1 MTTISR
7 DIRERARELRDLIR
21 RHDHLYH
28 VKDQP
33 EISDAEFDGMMRE
46 LRKIEEE
53 NPDFITSDSPTQRV
67 GGAPTDGFAQAHHR
81 RTMLSLANAFDDD
94 EFRAWHTRVA
104 GLLETERFD
113 MVCELKFDGLAVTL
127 TYRNG
132 MFERGATRG
141 NGVVGE
147 DVTANLRTVN
157 SIPLRLRTDAF
168 PELLEVRGE
177 VYFPKSKFNAFNAER
192 DAEGLP
198 TYVNPR
204 NTAAGSLRQLDPR
217 ITAER
222 PLDIFAYSVGYS
234 EGGDVPDNQWDTLE
248 FLDILGFKVNSH
260 NRSFS
265 SIGDVLD
272 WYRYWREEFHDL
284 DYGCDG
290 LVVKVNRFDYQRH
303 LGEVGREPR
312 WAIAYKFPAEQ
323 AVTTLLDVKFNVGR
337 TGSINPY
344 AVLDPVYVGGAT
356 VSRATLHNEDYIN
369 SKDLRVGD
377 RVVVERA
384 GEVIP
389 QVVRPLTNERDGGE
403 VKVVMP
409 DKCPSCGEAVIRGE
423 GEAMSYC
430 VNASCPA
437 QLVRLLE
444 HFASKGAM
452 DIEGIGEKWGAI
464 LIAQGMVS
472 DVADLYCLK
481 REEPW
486 EKGSLAMM
494 NLLDAIAAAKS
505 ADFASTLDKIGIP
518 NVGKK
523 TSGILAGEFGSIE
536 KLIRASKGELV
547 VIEGINER
555 VADSVVR
562 YFQDSNVRTM
572 TKYLGGVFLRQELIE
587 KPTDLYCVNKKY
599 LLRLD
604 TLRQKSVTNL
614 INAIKKSRGQPL
626 TRVLV
631 ALGIAH
637 VGSEVAAVLARH
649 FGSMDRIRQ
658 ASKEEIEELNSIGPK
673 IAEAVFE
680 YFKNPSNSK
689 VVDKLTKARVNM
701 TEDTS
706 AANVNG
712 ASPLKDRRF
721 VVTGRL
727 ANYSRSA
734 IQDRIKEL
742 GGAVSGSL
750 SKRTDYLVAGEDA
763 GSKLVEAKELDVEV
777 LSEDDF
783 ERLVSERAESG
794 PEEQLEMG
802 IAPGPD

>member
-104 GLLETERFD
+104 GLLETERFG
-113 MVCELKFDGLAVTL
+113 MVCELKFDGLAVAL

-157 SIPLRLRTDAF
+157 SIPLRLRTDTV

-177 VYFPKSKFNAFNAER
+177 VYFPKSKFHAFNAER
-192 DAEGLP
+192 EAEGLP

-260 NRSFS
+260 NSKFS

-272 WYRYWREEFHDL
+272 SYRYWREEFHDL

-290 LVVKVNRFDYQRH
+290 LVVKVNRFDYQQH

-403 VKVVMP
+403 AKVVMP

-430 VNASCPA
+430 LNASCPA

-444 HFASKGAM
+444 HFVSKGAM

-464 LIAQGMVS
+464 LIAQGLVR

-481 REEPW
+481 RED
-486 EKGSLAMM
+486 LAQM

-523 TSGILAGEFGSIE
+523 TAGILAGEFGSIE

-547 VIEGINER
+547 VIPGINER
-555 VADSVVR
+555 VADSVAG
-562 YFQDSNVRTM
+562 YFQDEGVRS
-572 TKYLGGVFLRQELIE
+572 LIEDRARVFLNQEQI
-587 KPTDLYCVNKKY
+587 KSPTDLYYVNKKY
-599 LLRLD
+599 ILRPD
-604 TLRQKSVTNL
+604 ALRQKSAINL
-614 INAIKKSRGQPL
+614 LDAIEKSRSRPL

-680 YFKNPSNSK
+680 YFKNPSNNQ
-689 VVDKLTKARVNM
+689 VVDKLSDAGVNM
-701 TEDTS
+701 TEETS

-712 ASPLKDRRF
+712 ASPLKDLKF

-742 GGAVSGSL
+742 GGAVSGSM

-763 GSKLVEAKELDVEV
+763 GSKLAEAEKLDVKV

-783 ERLVSERAESG
+783 ESLVSERVESG

-802 IAPGPD
+802 IVPGPD